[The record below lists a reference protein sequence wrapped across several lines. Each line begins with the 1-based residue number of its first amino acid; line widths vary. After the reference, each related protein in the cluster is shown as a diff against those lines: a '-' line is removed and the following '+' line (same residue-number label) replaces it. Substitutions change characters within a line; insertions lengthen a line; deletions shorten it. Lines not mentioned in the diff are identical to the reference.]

1 MEKPNVRGPSPSRKA
16 QIALGPRLNRKTKRP
31 PLLPAFAEA
40 PYFVFISGRMK
51 KTPILG
57 ELKLGS
63 MQRHLIKLPGAA
75 LGNDEPRPVI
85 SVAGAKPGPVLF
97 VNAGVHGGEYPAV
110 EAVIR
115 LGKALDP
122 KKISGTV
129 ILMPVLNLP
138 AFRAR
143 TPFVCPIDN
152 VNPNRV
158 FPGNPAGSYSEQM
171 THALINE
178 FVVHADAYIDLHGG
192 DIPEALVPFV
202 ICRSEDGLTDSK
214 ARDVAARSKQMA
226 LAFGLPYVLTVSKP
240 VQAAKGLS
248 SYAAVAEKGIPAI
261 LAEAGGVG
269 QMQEDAVELLVNG
282 VMRVMQQL
290 GMLARPKSQIPNSKS
305 QRKKTGRSAV
315 ATAKGSATD
324 TAAPTLLTKFEWL
337 YTKHAGMWYPE
348 VAPGDAVKEGE
359 HIGAVADLFGDTVEE
374 IISPVNG
381 VVLFLTI
388 NPSVL
393 ENGLLMGIGAE

>member
-1 MEKPNVRGPSPSRKA
+1 MKA
-16 QIALGPRLNRKTKRP
+16 I
-31 PLLPAFAEA
+31 
-40 PYFVFISGRMK
+40 
-51 KTPILG
+51 PILG
-57 ELKLGS
+57 ELTPGTT
-63 MQRHLIKLPGAA
+63 QRHLIKLPGAA
-75 LGNDEPRPVI
+75 LANDEPRPVI
-85 SVAGAKPGPVLF
+85 SVAGAKSGPVLF

-115 LGKALDP
+115 LGKTLDP

-143 TPFVCPIDN
+143 TQFVCPIDN

-158 FPGNPAGSYSEQM
+158 FPGDPAGSYSEQM

-202 ICRSEDGLTDSK
+202 ICRRGNNEIAKKSK
-214 ARDVAARSKQMA
+214 AIAM
-226 LAFGLPYVLTVSKP
+226 AFGLPYVLTVSKP
-240 VQAAKGLS
+240 IQPSKGQS
-248 SYAAVAEKGIPAI
+248 SYAAAAEKGTPAI

-269 QMQEDAVELLVNG
+269 QMQEEAVELLVNG

-290 GMLARPKSQIPNSKS
+290 GMLAGPKSQIPNSNSQGNSKS
-305 QRKKTGRSAV
+305 QTKKTARSAV
-315 ATAKGSATD
+315 ATAKGSAAD
-324 TAAPTLLTKFEWL
+324 AAAPTLLTKFEWL

-348 VAPGDAVKEGE
+348 VASGDTVKEGE
-359 HIGAVADLFGDTVEE
+359 QIGTVGDLFGDTLENVS
-374 IISPVNG
+374 SPVNG
-381 VVLFLTI
+381 VVLFLTV

-393 ENGLLMGIGAE
+393 ENGLLMGIGVE

>member
-1 MEKPNVRGPSPSRKA
+1 MHP
-16 QIALGPRLNRKTKRP
+16 
-31 PLLPAFAEA
+31 
-40 PYFVFISGRMK
+40 
-51 KTPILG
+51 PILG
-57 ELKLGS
+57 ELTPGTT
-63 MQRHLIKLPGAA
+63 QRHLIKLPGPA
-75 LGNDEPRPVI
+75 LANDEPRSVI
-85 SVAGAKPGPVLF
+85 SVAGAKLGPVVF
-97 VNAGVHGGEYPAV
+97 VNAGVHGGEYPAI

-115 LGKALDP
+115 LGKTLDP
-122 KKISGTV
+122 KKISGSV
-129 ILMPVLNLP
+129 ILMPVSNLP

-158 FPGNPAGSYSEQM
+158 FPGDPLGSYSEQM

-202 ICRSEDGLTDSK
+202 ICRSEAGLPDSEG
-214 ARDVAARSKQMA
+214 RDVAARSKEIA
-226 LAFGLPYVLTVSKP
+226 AAFGLPYVLTVSKP
-240 VQAAKGLS
+240 VQPSKGSS
-248 SYAAVAEKGIPAI
+248 SYAAAAEKGIPSI

-282 VMRVMQQL
+282 VLNVMRHL
-290 GMLARPKSQIPNSKS
+290 GMIDRAEIEFRVEQNLNA
-305 QRKKTGRSAV
+305 KKTAHRAV
-315 ATAKGSATD
+315 ATAKAP
-324 TAAPTLLTKFEWL
+324 AAASTVLTKFEWV
-337 YTKHAGMWYPE
+337 YTKNAGMWYPKMG
-348 VAPGDAVKEGE
+348 AGDVVKQGE
-359 HIGAVADLFGDTVEE
+359 QIGTVGDLFGETLEK

-393 ENGLLMGIGAE
+393 ANGLLMGIGVE

>member
-1 MEKPNVRGPSPSRKA
+1 M
-16 QIALGPRLNRKTKRP
+16 L
-31 PLLPAFAEA
+31 
-40 PYFVFISGRMK
+40 
-51 KTPILG
+51 PILG
-57 ELKLGS
+57 ELTPGTI
-63 MQRHLIKLPGAA
+63 QRHLIKLPGAA
-75 LGNDEPRPVI
+75 LANDEPRPVV
-85 SVAGAKPGPVLF
+85 SVAGTQPGPVLF

-115 LGKALDP
+115 LGKTLDP

-138 AFRAR
+138 AFRTR

-158 FPGNPAGSYSEQM
+158 FPGDPSGSYSEQM

-202 ICRSEDGLTDSK
+202 ICRSEVGLADSK
-214 ARDVAARSKQMA
+214 ARDVATRSKGIAM
-226 LAFGLPYVLTVSKP
+226 AFGLPYVLTVSKP
-240 VQAAKGLS
+240 VQPSKGLS
-248 SYAAVAEKGIPAI
+248 SYAAAAERGVPAI

-269 QMQEDAVELLVNG
+269 QMQEDAVELLVQGVIN
-282 VMRVMQQL
+282 VMRHL
-290 GMLARPKSQIPNSKS
+290 GMLAGDHPHLNPLPNK
-305 QRKKTGRSAV
+305 GEE
-315 ATAKGSATD
+315 GSATV
-324 TAAPTLLTKFEWL
+324 LTKFEWV
-337 YTKHAGMWYPE
+337 YTKSRGVWCPKVAAGDF
-348 VAPGDAVKEGE
+348 VNEGE
-359 HIGAVADLFGDTVEE
+359 QIGTVGDLFGDTLEK

-381 VVLFLTI
+381 VILFLTI

-393 ENGLLMGIGAE
+393 ENGLLMGIGAGEVTSEK

>member
-1 MEKPNVRGPSPSRKA
+1 MH
-16 QIALGPRLNRKTKRP
+16 
-31 PLLPAFAEA
+31 PAN
-40 PYFVFISGRMK
+40 I
-51 KTPILG
+51 PILG
-57 ELKLGS
+57 ELTPGTT
-63 MQRHLIKLPGAA
+63 QRHLIKLPGAA
-75 LGNDEPRPVI
+75 LANDEPRPVI

-115 LGKALDP
+115 LGKTLDP

-158 FPGNPAGSYSEQM
+158 FPGDPRGSYSEQM

-178 FVVHADAYIDLHGG
+178 FVVHADAYVDLHGG

-202 ICRSEDGLTDSK
+202 ICRAGNDEVAKKSK
-214 ARDVAARSKQMA
+214 AIAM
-226 LAFGLPYVLTVSKP
+226 AFGLPYVLTISKP
-240 VQAAKGLS
+240 VQPSKGQS
-248 SYAAVAEKGIPAI
+248 SYAAAAEKGIPAV

-269 QMQEDAVELLVNG
+269 QMQEDAVALLSRGVIN
-282 VMRVMQQL
+282 VMRHLEMIESVADVTATANDE
-290 GMLARPKSQIPNSKS
+290 ARMTNDETNPKSKIQNIAGSNM
-305 QRKKTGRSAV
+305 
-315 ATAKGSATD
+315 AT
-324 TAAPTLLTKFEWL
+324 TLFTKFEWL
-337 YTKHAGMWYPE
+337 YTKSTGVWYPR
-348 VAPGDAVKEGE
+348 VAPGDAVREGE
-359 HIGAVADLFGDTVEE
+359 QIGTVGDLFGDTLEE
-374 IISPVNG
+374 IVSPVNG